1 MPLLFISS
9 TKHILG
15 HSLCVA
21 LSRIMGAFGIW
32 TRSILSLYL
41 LQKTITIWGYEKCMH
56 VLVLKKNPLSN
67 RCIGNRNI
75 LEDNHPYIPPSP
87 IIIKYEKYH
96 HPYSLFHSPI
106 WNTHFS
112 SPETGQFVWQ
122 LIQSLHKGCGCNSF
136 WEEAAGKI
144 LPNRL
149 LWGKWLLYLSYLSMY
164 QIFFNNMK
172 KMVLHW
178 YE

>member
-1 MPLLFISS
+1 MCIFIRNGFNYFSRSYASFIYLLMCS
-9 TKHILG
+9 TKYMHG

-32 TRSILSLYL
+32 THSILSLYL

-56 VLVLKKNPLSN
+56 VLVLKKKPLSN

-96 HPYSLFHSPI
+96 HQYSLFHSPI
-106 WNTHFS
+106 WNTYSFFFS
-112 SPETGQFVWQ
+112 RNWPVRMTAYPKLTQ
-122 LIQSLHKGCGCNSF
+122 
-136 WEEAAGKI
+136 
-144 LPNRL
+144 RL
-149 LWGKWLLYLSYLSMY
+149 WT
-164 QIFFNNMK
+164 
-172 KMVLHW
+172 
-178 YE
+178 